1 MSWGK
6 DMLCCDGR
14 VLVSRVVE
22 SQTLQSQTLP
32 RSSKIPHTVDGC
44 QDIPRR
50 LTGCPEIDSWIVLQK
65 VFV

>member
-1 MSWGK
+1 M
-6 DMLCCDGR
+6 
-14 VLVSRVVE
+14 VSRVVE

-50 LTGCPEIDSWIVLQK
+50 LTGCPEIDSWMVLQK